1 MTIKYRVHFWVFWR
15 KYGFLK
21 LISRNSNTL
30 LTRAKYLSKVLGASK
45 MIIYPDGS
53 ITILPIAV
61 LFVSYILLSTFAMS
75 TFPSFVVVVLLL

>member
-21 LISRNSNTL
+21 LISRKSNTL

-45 MIIYPDGS
+45 MISSLMDR
-53 ITILPIAV
+53 
-61 LFVSYILLSTFAMS
+61 
-75 TFPSFVVVVLLL
+75 